1 MGTTMS
7 KKKEEIEKKGAS
19 QAEGGPEVDVERDWY
34 FNALPHMQR
43 VVFMQSEWMI
53 EGGVN

>member
-1 MGTTMS
+1 MS